1 MKIFIYKS
9 IIIFFLFILGFYFTF
24 GYVKRELLN
33 EIDQLTSKE
42 NIEYLKKNLKDQ
54 MKIAI
59 NKEKFINDEDSK
71 VINDFLN
78 KIKNDLN
85 N

>member
-9 IIIFFLFILGFYFTF
+9 IIIFFLFILGFYLTF

-71 VINDFLN
+71 LINDFLN
-78 KIKNDLN
+78 KIENDLN